1 MDVKKNSIN
10 LFHFFWSLY
19 ATGDRLSIGVDL
31 QFLVVENSDC
41 DIIGIFSKYIC
52 FVVVET
58 VEREIDL
65 SVGLDAFINDFAE
78 LSDGSVFLQVPQF
91 LSQL

>member
-31 QFLVVENSDC
+31 QFLAVENSDC
-41 DIIGIFSKYIC
+41 DVIGIFSKYVS
-52 FVVVET
+52 FVVVDT